1 MNRAMLALLVA
12 TAASSLM
19 PGISFAVDDDKTA
32 AAIRAASAAEV
43 SAILAA
49 DESKLTSL
57 WAETFVVTNPF
68 NKLVTKAQ
76 VFGLMRSGVFRF
88 SSLEREVEYL
98 HAYGDVAVVAGSETG
113 VWAGRSPMTGKV
125 SHFRFTS
132 VWRRAPSG
140 WVEVARHANIVP
152 NIDPPS
158 P

>member
-1 MNRAMLALLVA
+1 MEDEN
-12 TAASSLM
+12 TA
-19 PGISFAVDDDKTA
+19 G
-32 AAIRAASAAEV
+32 AIRAASGAEV
-43 SAILAA
+43 IAILAG

-68 NKLVTKAQ
+68 NKLVTKHQ
-76 VFGLMRSGVFRF
+76 VLGLMRSGVFRF
-88 SSLEREVEYL
+88 SSLEREIEYL

-152 NIDPPS
+152 NADPRS